1 MDRTLTKQLK
11 KSDTLKAH
19 PAYARNCLMRLYI
32 LLIYLAIATATFIA
46 FEEVRNNEF
55 VSYDDSDY
63 VTENEHVVKEIT
75 PESIRWAFTTSHVG
89 NWHPLTWLSHMLD
102 CELFGLNPKW
112 HHLTNLVLHIANSLL
127 LLWILRR
134 MTGSTSSPQAGSVWA
149 SAFVAGLFALHPLH
163 VESAAWVAERKDV
176 LSGLFWMLT
185 IAAYVWYAE
194 RPGVKRYAAV
204 FLSFGLGLM
213 AKPMLVTL
221 PFVLLLLDFWPL
233 RRLDRCGGFAFSQS
247 VSGKAACQTSAS
259 RLIAEKIPLFALVA
273 ASCVITYIVQ
283 KKEGAVTP
291 VETLPLNYRMANAF
305 ISYIAY
311 VAKTV
316 FPRHLA
322 VLYPYRLR
330 TLSGWQP
337 TAAFLLLVCISAAF
351 AYLGRKRRGYLLAG
365 WLWYV
370 GTLVPVIGLV
380 QVGVQAFADRYMYLP
395 SIGLFI
401 IAAYGTADF
410 FSKRT
415 YHKIVPAVLGISILL
430 GLGVCTHAQ
439 VEYWK
444 DSMTLYR
451 RALAVTKDN
460 YKMHTIIA
468 SQLESE
474 GKFTE
479 AEEHYR
485 EALRILPDDPETNFL
500 LGNLLRQQGKLD
512 EAAEAYREAM
522 RYEPDN
528 ADAHNNLGYILR
540 TQGKFVEALE
550 QFKQALQAKPDWP
563 LPMTGIAQILAVHYD
578 PKVRDANE
586 AVAFAERAA
595 ELTKYENATIVD
607 TLATAY
613 AAAGRFKRAIDTA
626 QKALS
631 LAMKE
636 KNDELAGQI
645 TKRLELF
652 RQKKPYRLSAP
663 PQNTSAH

>member
-1 MDRTLTKQLK
+1 MTKWNISETLMGNESDNTSQQVGCSAVKCLK
-11 KSDTLKAH
+11 K
-19 PAYARNCLMRLYI
+19 LYVP
-32 LLIYLAIATATFIA
+32 LIYLAIAAATIIA
-46 FEEVRNNEF
+46 FEQVRNNEF

-63 VTENEHVVKEIT
+63 VTENEHVVKGIT
-75 PESIRWAFTTSHVG
+75 PESIRWAFTTTHVG

-134 MTGSTSSPQAGSVWA
+134 MTGSASSPQTGSVWA
-149 SAFVAGLFALHPLH
+149 SAFAAGLFALHPLH
-163 VESAAWVAERKDV
+163 VESVAWVAERKDV

-185 IAAYVWYAE
+185 MAAYVWYAE
-194 RPGVKRYAAV
+194 RPSVSRYAAV

-233 RRLDRCGGFAFSQS
+233 GRFAFSQS

-311 VAKTV
+311 VIKTV
-316 FPRHLA
+316 FPWHLA

-337 TAAFLLLVCISAAF
+337 TAALLLLVCVSAAF

-401 IAAYGTADF
+401 IAAYGAADF

-415 YHKIVPAVLGISILL
+415 YHKIVPAVLGASILF

-439 VEYWK
+439 VKYWK
-444 DSMTLYR
+444 DSISLYR

-468 SQLESE
+468 SELQNG
-474 GKFTE
+474 GKFAE

-485 EALRILPDDPETNFL
+485 EALRILPDDTETYFL

-512 EAAEAYREAM
+512 EAAEAYRQALH
-522 RYEPDN
+522 YEPDN

-540 TQGKFVEALE
+540 TQGKLIEALN
-550 QFKQALQAKPDWP
+550 QFKLALQTKPEWP

-578 PKVRDANE
+578 PNVRDANE
-586 AVAFAERAA
+586 AVALAEWAA

-613 AAAGRFKRAIDTA
+613 AAAGNFERAVETS
-626 QKALS
+626 QKSLE

-645 TKRLELF
+645 SKRLELF
-652 RQKKPYRLSAP
+652 KQKKPYRLSAP
-663 PQNTSAH
+663 PQNSAVH